1 MNQTSASEPRV
12 MPLRLWR
19 EPLAVLDDAGVA
31 RVHEAALDVL
41 DSVGVV
47 VRSAAIRADLAAHAV
62 RVDDAAER
70 VRFSRADVE
79 AALAAA
85 PHAYT
90 LAARDPR
97 ADLVLDGRHGWLST
111 DGSAAEMLDLDT
123 GARRATTL
131 ADLATVSRLADATP
145 EIGFLWQSTEAGDIP
160 VAVRPLH
167 ELRTQL
173 TASSKHVQLMTAVD
187 AFQADGAIELA
198 RAVTGGADALR
209 ARPIL
214 SSFQVSLSPL
224 TFEGGAVEAAVAYG
238 RAGVPSGFVAMPIA
252 CATAPATATGLVVLS
267 HAELLAGVTL
277 LETLVPGAPTF
288 YGACGTCMDLRTGLV
303 TCGGPEDLLV
313 QMASAQL
320 GHAFGLPVSIGTFAP
335 GSKAPDWQAG
345 VENGLSAFASLVSGA
360 DMCSG
365 AGLLYA
371 ARTFSMDEMLLDAEI
386 WGLLA
391 SFASGLPVTDEDLAV
406 EAIAAVGPAGDFL
419 MEDHTLA
426 NMRRLWQPRFF
437 DRRTW
442 EVWDTAGRPEAAARA
457 RERVRSILA
466 SHEPLPLPD
475 GVSGELDRIV
485 EAFEARAGL
494 R

>member
-1 MNQTSASEPRV
+1 MTETAAQPRV
-12 MPLRLWR
+12 LPLRMWR
-19 EPLAVLDDAGVA
+19 EPLPIFDEAGVA
-31 RVHEAALDVL
+31 RVHDAALEVL
-41 DSVGVV
+41 DRVGIV
-47 VRSAAIRADLAAHAV
+47 VRSASVLAALAARGV
-62 RVDDAAER
+62 RVDDASQRVWFTRAE
-70 VRFSRADVE
+70 VE
-79 AALAAA
+79 AGLGAA
-85 PHAYT
+85 PSTYT

-111 DGSAAEMLDLDT
+111 DGSAAEMVDLDT
-123 GARRATTL
+123 GVRRATTL
-131 ADLATVSRLADATP
+131 ADLAMVSRLADAVP
-145 EIGFLWQSTEAGDIP
+145 EIGLLWQSAEAGDIP

-173 TASSKHVQLMTAVD
+173 TESSKHVQLMTAVT
-187 AFQADGAIELA
+187 AFQAEGAVELA
-198 RAVTGGADALR
+198 RVVVGGAEALR

-224 TFEGGAVEAAVAYG
+224 TFEGGAVEAAVVYAQ
-238 RAGVPSGFVAMPIA
+238 AGVPAGFVAMPIA

-320 GHAFGLPVSIGTFAP
+320 GHAIGLPVSIGTFAT

-345 VENGLSAFASLVSGA
+345 LENGLSGFASLVSGA

-371 ARTFSMDEMLLDAEI
+371 ARTFSLEEMLLDAEA
-386 WGLLA
+386 WSLLA
-391 SFASGLPVTDEDLAV
+391 SLGRGLALADEDLAI
-406 EAIAAVGPAGDFL
+406 EAIAAVGPAGDYL

-426 NMRRLWQPRFF
+426 HMRRLWQPRFF

-442 EVWDTAGRPEAAARA
+442 EEWEAAGRPEAADRA
-457 RERVRSILA
+457 RDRVRALLEA
-466 SHEPLPLPD
+466 HRPMALPD
-475 GVSGELDRIV
+475 GIPAELDRIV
-485 EAFEARAGL
+485 AAYESRAGAG
-494 R
+494 